1 MKCPSCGFE
10 NEEGSKF
17 CQGCGAN
24 MAETADEGAG
34 QSAQQETP
42 PPPPPPSAQAP
53 PPPPSASP
61 APSGQIDLGGWISK
75 GFNEVFSDIG
85 NYIVMAIIVGLGGGI
100 TAGILAG
107 PLYAGALMVTRKKL
121 RGEGA
126 IDVGSIF
133 SIGFEKFLPTFVI
146 VFVPILVIGLIAMI
160 PVLGQ
165 IVAIVAAGW
174 LLPWWAFAIYYIM
187 EENAEFMEAGTKAWR
202 VVSTN
207 LGMMWVLGFVTSLI
221 SGIGGIVCGI
231 GVLITLPV
239 GIVMMALLVESYFP
253 KK

>member
-17 CQGCGAN
+17 CQSCGAN

-34 QSAQQETP
+34 QSPQQETP
-42 PPPPPPSAQAP
+42 PPPPPPSAEASP
-53 PPPPSASP
+53 PPPAASP
-61 APSGQIDLGGWISK
+61 TPSGQIDLGGWISK

-85 NYIVMAIIVGLGGGI
+85 NYIVMALIVGIGGSI

-107 PLYAGALMVTRKKL
+107 PLYAGALMVTRKKI

-146 VFVPILVIGLIAMI
+146 VFVPMLVIGLIAMI
-160 PVLGQ
+160 PILGQ

-174 LLPWWAFAIYYIM
+174 LIPFFAAAIHYIM
-187 EENAEFMEAGTKAWR
+187 DEDAEFMEAGTKAWG
-202 VVSTN
+202 VVATN
-207 LGMMWVLGFVTSLI
+207 LGMMWVLGFVTSI
-221 SGIGGIVCGI
+221 IIAVGGIVCGI
-231 GVLITLPV
+231 GALLTLPV
-239 GIVMMALLVESYFP
+239 GIVMMVLFLESYFP